1 MKREYDIAIIGG
13 GINGCG
19 IARDAAGRGLKVLLC
34 EQGDLA
40 SAASSASTK
49 LIHGGLRYLEYGE
62 FRLVRESLRERE
74 RLLGIAPHLIRP
86 MRFILPHRPEMRP
99 AWLIRLGLLLYDR
112 LGGRR
117 VLPPTRRIHLA
128 DDARGA
134 PLVDGLT
141 DAFEYSDCWV
151 DDARLTALNAVDAAE
166 RGADVL
172 TRTRFLSARR
182 EANRWRMRVRMQGE
196 SPGEFQFVARAL
208 INASG
213 IAVNQVRA
221 AVLPDAPRAAPLRMV
236 RGSHIV
242 VPQLFEGEHAYILQ
256 NRDKRVIFAIPF
268 EGRYTLIGT
277 TEQQH
282 ARAADGDDNVDISD
296 VEVEYLLRAI
306 GDYFRAPCKSAD
318 IAWSY
323 SGVRPLFDDGAGALS
338 AVTRDYVLSLDQ
350 DAPPLLNIIGGK
362 LTTYRKLAENAL
374 DKLAP
379 FLPAMTP
386 AWSGDCALP
395 GGDFARTDIDSLAT
409 ALTQQC
415 QGLPAAQAMRWVR
428 AYGTRARQLLGD
440 AQRIDELGEHFGGGL
455 YAREVAHLM
464 RNEWAHTADDV
475 LWRRSKIG
483 LHINADAQVRLAEW
497 MAQYAGEVRDGV

>member
-128 DDARGA
+128 DDARGT

-151 DDARLTALNAVDAAE
+151 DDARLTVLNAVDAAE

-172 TRTRFLSARR
+172 TRARFLSARR
-182 EANRWRMRVRMQGE
+182 ETNRWRMRVRMQGE

-282 ARAADGDDNVDISD
+282 ARADGDDNVDISE

-395 GGDFARTDIDSLAT
+395 GGDFARADIDSLAT

-415 QGLPAAQAMRWVR
+415 QGLPAAQAMRLVR

-483 LHINADAQVRLAEW
+483 LHINADAQVRLAQW
-497 MAQYAGEVRDGV
+497 MAQYAGEARDGV